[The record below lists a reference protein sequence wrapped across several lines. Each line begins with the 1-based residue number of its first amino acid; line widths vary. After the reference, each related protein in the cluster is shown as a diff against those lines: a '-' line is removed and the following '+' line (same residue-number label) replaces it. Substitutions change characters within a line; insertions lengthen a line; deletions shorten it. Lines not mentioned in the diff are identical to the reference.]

1 MLVVVVSSLL
11 VVGAILAEPTGKRRR
26 PANRADYQE
35 SKHDYV
41 VAHFWDRGPGFESS
55 ASHNDPDALQ
65 DHCVI
70 M

>member
-1 MLVVVVSSLL
+1 MGQRVYSSMLVVVVSSLL

-41 VAHFWDRGPGFESS
+41 VAHG
-55 ASHNDPDALQ
+55 
-65 DHCVI
+65 
-70 M
+70 